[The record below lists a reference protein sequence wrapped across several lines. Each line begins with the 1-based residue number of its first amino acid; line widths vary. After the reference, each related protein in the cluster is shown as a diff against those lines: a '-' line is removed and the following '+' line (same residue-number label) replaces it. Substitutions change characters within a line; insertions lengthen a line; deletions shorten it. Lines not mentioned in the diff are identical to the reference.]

1 MSSNFSVGEI
11 ARKEALYE
19 SRYAAAQSHRC
30 WLPRGQETD
39 RSRGH
44 YMDGVIIHGSPA
56 RVVDELKR
64 LEEELPLD
72 YLLLSPLSEKT
83 FDLFSEQVL
92 PKVLG

>member
-1 MSSNFSVGEI
+1 M
-11 ARKEALYE
+11 RRPEAAVAGFRADKKPTE
-19 SRYAAAQSHRC
+19 AA
-30 WLPRGQETD
+30 D
-39 RSRGH
+39 H
-44 YMDGVIIHGSPA
+44 YMAGVIIHGSPA

-64 LEEELPLD
+64 LEEELPLN